1 MQDFGKRI
9 KELRQKAGLTQQQ
22 LAERIWV
29 SKAAISNYELYER
42 NPSPEILIKLARV
55 FHVSTEYLLGI
66 EEKTQVL
73 DVSDLTDEDIR
84 CWKVLPH
91 CSARRIWSKAVSEPE
106 KRNGKWNRDVMG
118 CCDERQPIIC
128 YLVISCMHA
137 LASRSFVY
145 TGCEPLRNTQQLPT
159 GMYSTCLS
167 DLSQR
172 TLTACAVSTSFPPRY
187 T

>member
-55 FHVSTEYLLGI
+55 FHVSTDYLLGI

-73 DVSDLTDEDIR
+73 DVSDLTDEDIQ
-84 CWKVLPH
+84 VLE
-91 CSARRIWSKAVSEPE
+91 STA
-106 KRNGKWNRDVMG
+106 
-118 CCDERQPIIC
+118 
-128 YLVISCMHA
+128 A
-137 LASRSFVY
+137 LLRKKNLEQSRS
-145 TGCEPLRNTQQLPT
+145 
-159 GMYSTCLS
+159 
-167 DLSQR
+167 R
-172 TLTACAVSTSFPPRY
+172 TRKKEREME
-187 T
+187 